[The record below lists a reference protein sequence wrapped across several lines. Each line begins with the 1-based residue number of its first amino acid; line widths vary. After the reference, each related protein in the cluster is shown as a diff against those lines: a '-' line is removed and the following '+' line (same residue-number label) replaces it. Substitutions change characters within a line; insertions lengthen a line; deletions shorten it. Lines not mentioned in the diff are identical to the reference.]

1 MNQKKIAVL
10 FGGLLA
16 VILAIFVIVSV
27 TSKPAEKNPED
38 DGIKTIEVTVV
49 YKDKTEE
56 KREYETKAT
65 TLAQALL
72 ENYVVTEEEFKSQF
86 YTVINGVKADYN
98 VDKSWWTIYE
108 DGEMCQVG
116 MNQLEIEDGDK
127 FEIVYTVS

>member
-1 MNQKKIAVL
+1 MKQKKLIIGLGA
-10 FGGLLA
+10 LLA
-16 VILAIFVIVSV
+16 VIIAVFAIVLISN
-27 TSKPAEKNPED
+27 KPKTDENK
-38 DGIKTIEVTVV
+38 GIKNIEVTVV

-127 FEIVYTVS
+127 FEIVYTVG